1 MSTKEAPVT
10 FEGSGPHFYYYK
22 PFNGKTAP
30 KRKLIMRGNNVY
42 LGTIRGT
49 GRSLALPS
57 DGRSTHLYI
66 AGGSGVGKS
75 KLLEYLLRQDIKA
88 WRDSRYGLL
97 LLDPHGS
104 VYHNVVDWLADG
116 GSAALKRP
124 VVLIDPSRSD
134 QILAYNVLRQRETA
148 AKWVVIDALVE
159 AIAHVWGAA
168 NTQQTPLFARWASNL
183 LTLLYQN
190 KLTLAEATALL
201 DDLPLR
207 QTLAGQLDEESLAR
221 RDWAMAGQLNARDF
235 ENQVGSTVN
244 RLRSFLE
251 NDHLKT
257 MFGQSDI
264 SFDFRRAIE
273 EGWIVLVNLS
283 QEGGRLSQDN
293 ASLFGRLLL
302 ADLWTAAKERGKPR
316 DASQIKPFYVYM
328 DEFQNFIKPTIAENL
343 DQARGFGL
351 HLTMAHQYP
360 SQLSDRGDDG
370 KRLLNSIM
378 ANAASKIVFRTEI
391 PKDLPDLA
399 QWLFMGTM
407 NPDQIKLKLHSTKIL
422 GYREE
427 QRESTTE
434 THSSTHG
441 KGTSQGTGAGL
452 GTNRPIDP
460 PDNLDYAPGS
470 ESEQESDSASTNEF
484 DTDGESSSTST
495 STVLIPIVGQE
506 LSHVQYKDL
515 PEQLF
520 EAMKSLFSQD
530 QRECVVRLAGMK
542 APVSLRT
549 PAVEMAP
556 HNPKKLQRYVEE
568 AEKRWNF
575 VIPAAEAKRRMNE
588 RRNHLINHI
597 KNQPA
602 TEEPITARAPRTAAT
617 RKKR

>member
-1 MSTKEAPVT
+1 LT
-10 FEGSGPHFYYYK
+10 
-22 PFNGKTAP
+22 
-30 KRKLIMRGNNVY
+30 IRGNTLK
-42 LGTIRGT
+42 LGTIRGNN
-49 GRSLALPS
+49 RCLALPP
-57 DGRSTHLYI
+57 DARSTHLYI
-66 AGGSGVGKS
+66 TGGSGVGKS
-75 KLLEYLLRQDIKA
+75 KLLEHLVRQDIKA
-88 WRDSRYGLL
+88 WRDSRCGVL

-134 QILAYNVLRQRETA
+134 RILAYNVLRQRETA

-190 KLTLAEATALL
+190 KLTLAEATTLL

-244 RLRSFLE
+244 RVRSFLE

-257 MFGQSDI
+257 MFGQTDI
-264 SFDFRRAIE
+264 SFDFRSAIE

-328 DEFQNFIKPTIAENL
+328 DEFQNFITPTIAENL

-370 KRLLNSIM
+370 VRLLNSIM
-378 ANAASKIVFRTEI
+378 ANATSKIVFRTQI

-407 NPDQIKLKLHSTKIL
+407 NPEQVKLKLYSTKVM

-427 QRESTTE
+427 ERQSTTN
-434 THSSTHG
+434 TYSSTHG
-441 KGTSQGTGAGL
+441 KGISQGTGSGR
-452 GTNRPIDP
+452 GTNRPIEP
-460 PDNLDYAPGS
+460 PKNPDYDPGS
-470 ESEQESDSASTNEF
+470 ESEQESDNASTNEF
-484 DTDGESSSTST
+484 DTDGESTST
-495 STVLIPIVGQE
+495 SKTPVLIPIVGQE
-506 LSHVQYKDL
+506 LSHVQFASL
-515 PEQLF
+515 EEQLF

-530 QRECVVRLAGMK
+530 ERECVVRLAGMK

-549 PAVEMAP
+549 PQVQMAP
-556 HNPKKLQRYVEE
+556 HNSKKLQRYIEE
-568 AEKRWNF
+568 AEKRWPF
-575 VIPAAEAKRRMNE
+575 VIPAAEAKRRMAE
-588 RRNHLINHI
+588 RRNDLLGQI
-597 KNQPA
+597 KMNPA
-602 TEEPITARAPRTAAT
+602 AEEPMTARARRGPGSRS
-617 RKKR
+617 KKS